1 MKKLLLVIDYQ
12 NDFVNGALG
21 NTYAQQ
27 IYENVKKDIISY
39 QNNNDDIIFTLDT
52 HDDNYL
58 NTIEGKYLP
67 IKHCIKGTFGHE
79 LYQDIKF
86 LAKGYPQI
94 EKQTFGSK
102 QLFDLL
108 KNKNYDDILI
118 IGVVTNICVISN
130 AIIVKSIFPNADIK
144 IKKELCFK

>member
-144 IKKELCFK
+144 IKKEL